1 MNIIFKNPESLEP
14 SAIEKNVFDYL
25 IYELMFDKKSENGMY
40 RVVVYKYRRT
50 FYYGRFNNY
59 ELACRAYFKAKNR
72 CIHELADEYRD
83 SISENAYKALK
94 NYDCETYTK
103 HVAL

>member
-1 MNIIFKNPESLEP
+1 
-14 SAIEKNVFDYL
+14 
-25 IYELMFDKKSENGMY
+25 MY

-59 ELACRAYFKAKNR
+59 ELACRAYFEAKNR